1 MIKRF
6 TTLCVIALGLVLL
19 ASSGYAQ
26 TTPPNPS
33 VLLKTTVVHLQ
44 REINHDRASLASSPK
59 KLFALVKKVVLPIV
73 DIQRMAGITLGKKWR
88 DATKTQQQQFID
100 QFGLMLTKTYSKA
113 LLAAAQYDITIYP
126 MRGNGWKNQQ
136 YVAVQGMVK
145 PANGGSPS
153 RVTYYLVRSG
163 ASWKIYDFA
172 VEGVSFVQNFQRQ
185 FAKYTSLPPLLKQI
199 EQVNQRQKAAS

>member
-6 TTLCVIALGLVLL
+6 TSVFIIALSLVLL
-19 ASSGYAQ
+19 ASSAHAQ

-33 VLLKTTVVHLQ
+33 TLLKNTVVTLQ
-44 REINHDRASLASSPK
+44 KEINYDRASLAKSPK
-59 KLFALVKKVVLPIV
+59 KIFALVKKVVLPIV
-73 DIQRMAGITLGKKWR
+73 DIQRMAGIALGRKWQN
-88 DATKTQQQQFID
+88 ATKAQQQLFIN

-113 LLAAAQYDITIYP
+113 LLTATKYDVTIYP
-126 MRGNGWKNQQ
+126 MRGQGWKNQQ
-136 YVAVQGMVK
+136 YVAVQGVVK

-153 RVTYYLVRSG
+153 RITYYLVRVG

-172 VEGVSFVQNFQRQ
+172 AEGVSFVQNFQRQ
-185 FAKYTSLPPLLKQI
+185 FAKYASFPHLIKQI

>member
-6 TTLCVIALGLVLL
+6 TTFCVIALSLVLL
-19 ASSGYAQ
+19 ASSAQAQ

-33 VLLKTTVVHLQ
+33 TLLKNTVVTLQ
-44 REINHDRASLASSPK
+44 KEINHDRASLAKSPK

-73 DIQRMAGITLGKKWR
+73 DIQRMAGITLGRKWQN
-88 DATKTQQQQFID
+88 ATKAQQQQFID

-113 LLAAAQYDITIYP
+113 LLTAAKYDITIYP
-126 MRGNGWKNQQ
+126 MRGQGWKNQQ
-136 YVAVQGMVK
+136 YVAVQGVVK

-153 RVTYYLVRSG
+153 RVTYYLVRAG

-185 FAKYTSLPPLLKQI
+185 FAKYTSLPPLIKQI